1 VYIRNPPVLVNFGVQ
16 TVSAGSTHTMAV
28 KTDGTLWAWGDNAR
42 GELGDGTWTD
52 RLSPFQVMTG
62 VQAVSGGQNYTMVV
76 KRDGSLWATGS
87 NAFGQLGDGTG
98 SPRGSF
104 IRIPLPN

>member
-1 VYIRNPPVLVNFGVQ
+1 
-16 TVSAGSTHTMAV
+16 
-28 KTDGTLWAWGDNAR
+28 
-42 GELGDGTWTD
+42 
-52 RLSPFQVMTG
+52 MTG